1 MLLNKI
7 LHVRKFV
14 TKKKKQL
21 ATFDRQKYS
30 QQSVQQYTN
39 TCASIFARNKFSI
52 ATKAVSN
59 NIKLN

>member
-1 MLLNKI
+1 MVKN
-7 LHVRKFV
+7 FV
-14 TKKKKQL
+14 TKKKQF
-21 ATFDRQKYS
+21 ATFDGQKYS